1 MPNTKFIEEQSG
13 KKIREITLKEG
24 TDNVY
29 IVVLENNLEQD
40 WEYNGNAWKCLG

>member
-24 TDNVY
+24 TNDVY
-29 IVVLENNLEQD
+29 IVVFENNLEQD
-40 WEYNGNAWKCLG
+40 WEYHNDSWDLIA